1 MAARFDG
8 DLDTET
14 LKVDD
19 RGEDDK
25 SGQKVHD
32 IRKALPVEGFTKGTL
47 LVIPGQEEME

>member
-1 MAARFDG
+1 MAARLDG

-14 LKVDD
+14 LEVDD

-32 IRKALPVEGFTKGTL
+32 IGKALPVEGLTQGAL